1 MVGLKMKK
9 LSNGKNHFLRS
20 ISLFF
25 GVMLLSTA
33 ASAQTATTLVF
44 DDILSF
50 QHRTNFIEIVG
61 IQEFDIDPIDP
72 FEPLPTRL
80 VEQTETQFDASGEAG
95 IPLSIVTLGLFDST
109 SEHHQE
115 CVDLLTKA
123 MDSNAL
129 SFTIE
134 VILRDDENDFS
145 SRDQIRSCGLQAGFR
160 KGGPRGPKGPVGPGP
175 FPVPVDPGFE

>member
-1 MVGLKMKK
+1 MKFF
-9 LSNGKNHFLRS
+9 SNSKNHFLRS

-25 GVMLLSTA
+25 GMMLLSTA

-61 IQEFDIDPIDP
+61 IPAFDIDPVDP
-72 FEPLPTRL
+72 FEPLPGRL
-80 VEQTETQFDASGEAG
+80 IEQTYTQDASEIGV
-95 IPLSIVTLGLFDST
+95 IPVEILTLGLFDSG

-123 MDSNAL
+123 MDSRAL

-160 KGGPRGPKGPVGPGP
+160 KGGPKGPG
-175 FPVPVDPGFE
+175 FPVPADPEFE